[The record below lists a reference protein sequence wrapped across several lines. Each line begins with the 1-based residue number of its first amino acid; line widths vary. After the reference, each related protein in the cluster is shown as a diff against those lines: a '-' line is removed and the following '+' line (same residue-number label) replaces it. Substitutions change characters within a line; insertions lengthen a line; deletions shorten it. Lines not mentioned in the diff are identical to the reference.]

1 MQEHEKI
8 VGVAI
13 WCVQEVKDDKGR
25 VALTS
30 SAVCK

>member
-13 WCVQEVKDDKGR
+13 WGVQEVEDDKGR